1 MVRVLPVGALV
12 GVLVAILGTA
22 APADARPRPAT
33 CHVVH
38 GTTVARHG
46 GQSLIV
52 ADVGQDDGLYG
63 APQAVFACRSTR
75 AKPVRI
81 SRWEAGTSIAI
92 RQVRWTRSYVAYAQT
107 GTDTQCTKYSGAGSA
122 ECSYAEG
129 GSYDLRSGRRR
140 ASYDPAANVEA
151 TVLSPQGWIG
161 VLGRTDAAGN
171 RTLAG
176 ADGRGL
182 RPLAT
187 GRIDPASVRF
197 AGADLL
203 WTDDG
208 VAHRIMLSAAAP

>member
-1 MVRVLPVGALV
+1 MVRLLPLEVLAGTLLAL
-12 GVLVAILGTA
+12 LGP
-22 APADARPRPAT
+22 APSADARTRSAN
-33 CHVVH
+33 CHVAH
-38 GTTVARHG
+38 GTTVAKHG

-63 APQAVFACRSTR
+63 AAQAVFACRSTK

-81 SRWEAGTSIAI
+81 SRWEAGTSIVI
-92 RQVRWTRSYVAYAQT
+92 RQVRWTRSYVAYGQT

-122 ECSYAEG
+122 ECSYATG
-129 GSYDLRSGRRR
+129 GSYDLRTGKRR

-171 RTLAG
+171 RTLSG